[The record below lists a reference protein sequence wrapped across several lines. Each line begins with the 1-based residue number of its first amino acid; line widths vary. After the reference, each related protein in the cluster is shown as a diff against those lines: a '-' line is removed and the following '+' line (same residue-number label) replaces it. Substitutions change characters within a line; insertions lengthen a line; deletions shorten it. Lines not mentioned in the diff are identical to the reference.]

1 MEIKAPILSKVK
13 LKHKAEKFLA
23 KYNPKRIFPL
33 EIELI
38 AEKEGIKIYPIPD
51 LKKIAGTEGFI
62 NPDLT
67 QAGID
72 DEIYFKTETRARFT
86 IAHEVGH
93 WFLHKDIYTEIKKK
107 IKLNSFLDYSQFI
120 DKIPPKEYDWIEW
133 QAYFFAAQI
142 LVPSN
147 ELKVKTKQLLN
158 DRLGKSVPEDVLFP
172 IAEELDLFF
181 NVSTQVIRKR
191 FVEDKLAEIL
201 SVGFDSGYNRG

>member
-13 LKHKAEKFLA
+13 LKHKAEEFLA
-23 KYNPKRIFPL
+23 KYNPKRDFPL

-38 AEKEGIKIYPIPD
+38 AEKVGIKIYPIPD

-67 QAGID
+67 QIGID
-72 DEIYFKTETRARFT
+72 DDIYFNYETRARFT

-93 WFLHKDIYTEIKKK
+93 WFLHKEIYTEIKKEV
-107 IKLNSFLDYSQFI
+107 KLDSFFDYSQLI
-120 DKIPPKEYDWIEW
+120 EKIPSNEYDWIEW

-147 ELKVKTKQLLN
+147 ELKLMTKQLLN
-158 DRLGKSVPEDVLFP
+158 DRLGKAVSEDAIFP
-172 IAEELDLFF
+172 VAEELALFF

-201 SVGFDSGYNRG
+201 SVGLDGGINQG